1 MAARRLMVSAGMLLI
16 LCSASFS
23 TSAPAFAQTQK
34 KTRKSASAKSASS
47 AGTKAA
53 AATPTSGLSAAAK
66 RLQKL
71 TEQLKQKNSNWAYSQ
86 LSVIALQK
94 SSSALSTR
102 AALALG
108 YYDYSRGQYGEAQKW
123 LELAKPDP
131 LLADYA
137 FYWVAETDLA
147 QQRNEEALATLR
159 QIRQDY
165 PDSAITDQVVQ
176 SIAVA
181 ATALNQPAEAVKA
194 LDAYPLTAQRPGL
207 LLMRAQAHEKAGQI
221 PEAAADY
228 QTIYMR
234 YAVSE
239 QAREAAMKLDL
250 LRGSA
255 GSQVPQISLDQRFA
269 HAGIF
274 FDAKDWSA
282 ARNEY
287 SAIVPQLSGANL
299 ERAELRVL
307 ECGVALGA
315 NPAEM
320 IALKISDPDVDAER
334 SYTLA
339 DYDRSHQA
347 ETDMVAAVE
356 NAAARAPQSRWTA
369 SALFLAGNFYWVRL
383 DRDRASSFYQ
393 RVAEQFPNSPDATNA
408 QWRVAWTAVLKRA
421 PEAAEDLQQHLRRFP
436 GSPYTAD
443 ALYFL
448 GRLAEDAGVPG
459 LARSYYDKL
468 IERFPQNYFE
478 ALAVT
483 RVRGL
488 DPAPKQDPD
497 VLATIP
503 PVPASQKLGDTIPA
517 AAEKRHERALALQS
531 ISFDASAE
539 IELRAA
545 YAATGEPRLLLE
557 AAQAAVDGGHCGAAI
572 VTVRQIYPQL
582 EAHSFTDVPRPVWM
596 AAYALPF
603 QSEIRRWAD
612 KAGVDPM
619 LVAGL
624 VRQESAFSPEAH
636 SPANAFGLMQLL
648 PSTARRL
655 AKQANIRY
663 AHARLVEPEYNVRL
677 GTLYVSNLLKQ
688 FGNVESVLAAY
699 NAGED
704 RVTSWTAGQNY
715 REPAEFV
722 ESIPFTETRQYVQI
736 VSRNADIYRRLYG
749 TEDESRKPRSR
760 SGN

>member
-1 MAARRLMVSAGMLLI
+1 MTKVSRLLARAGVALV
-16 LCSASFS
+16 LCLCVFPSLAL
-23 TSAPAFAQTQK
+23 AQK
-34 KTRKSASAKSASS
+34 KTTKAVRSKAKASS
-47 AGTKAA
+47 ATKPRVT
-53 AATPTSGLSAAAK
+53 TPPDGLSAAEK
-66 RLQKL
+66 RLAKL
-71 TEQLKQKNSNWAYSQ
+71 TDQLKQKNSTWAYSE
-86 LSVIALQK
+86 LSVIAGQK
-94 SSSALSTR
+94 SSSGLNTR

-108 YYDYSRGQYGEAQKW
+108 FYDYSRGRYADAGKW
-123 LELAKPDP
+123 LEQAKTDR

-137 FYWVAETDLA
+137 LYWAAETDLA
-147 QQRNEEALATLR
+147 QQRNEAALAELR

-165 PDSAITDQVVQ
+165 PDTAMTEQVLQ

-194 LDAYPLTAQRPGL
+194 LDAYPQTAQRPGL
-207 LLMRAQAHEKAGQI
+207 LLLRAEAHERAGQA

-228 QTIYMR
+228 QTIFMR
-234 YAVSE
+234 FAVSE
-239 QAREAAMKLDL
+239 QAREAGVKLDY
-250 LRGSA
+250 LRSA
-255 GSQVPQISLDQRFA
+255 DPQIPQLPLDQRFA
-269 HAGIF
+269 HAGILF
-274 FDAKDWSA
+274 EAKDWGS

-287 SAIVPQLSGANL
+287 SVILQQLSGGNL
-299 ERAELRVL
+299 ERAELRIL

-315 NPAEM
+315 NPSEM
-320 IALKISDPDVDAER
+320 MALKISDPDVDAER
-334 SYTLA
+334 SYSLA
-339 DYDRSHQA
+339 EYYRGHQQ
-347 ETDMVAAVE
+347 EPEMIAAVE
-356 NAAARAPQSRWTA
+356 SAASRAPQSRWAA
-369 SALFLAGNFYWVRL
+369 SALFLAGNFYWVKL

-393 RVAEQFPNSPDATNA
+393 RVSEQFPNSPDATNA

-478 ALAVT
+478 GLALN

-488 DPAPKQDPD
+488 DPGPKQDPD
-497 VLATIP
+497 VLAMIP

-517 AAEKRHERALALQS
+517 AAEKQHERALALQS

-539 IELRAA
+539 LELRAA
-545 YAATGEPRLLLE
+545 YASTGEPRLLLE
-557 AAQAAVDGGHCGAAI
+557 AAQAAVDAGHCGAAI

-582 EAHSFTDVPRPVWM
+582 EAHTFTDVPRPVWM

-603 QSEIRRWAD
+603 QAEIRRWSD
-612 KAGVDPM
+612 RAGIDPM

-655 AKQANIRY
+655 AKQAKIGY
-663 AHARLVEPEYNVRL
+663 AHARLVDPEYNVHL

-749 TEDESRKPRSR
+749 TEDESRKSRSR